1 MRILRING
9 VIADIDES
17 TAIGIDF
24 QAYSV
29 SEPAYQKCT
38 VSNNFSI
45 PKTNTNLKLINYTGN
60 PYVDSDFAYNENQ
73 IDYWVDNVQLIA
85 TGIFYISSIDTR
97 INLIISQKNQIFT
110 KIAEDSYKWNQ
121 FLYDFCNYGIE
132 NFNLGSSSNPHV
144 STSFKSILE
153 QLTVENNT
161 PFRLLPY
168 LGNLAIYDDDG
179 SDATSI
185 YVENSSHLF
194 LNYTDTGGNECLG
207 GHFSIRI
214 KSVFEYLESIFGIS
228 FSTSYETSIFY
239 DDVASKMYVPAR
251 RVFLYVTKISDSEFH
266 WWFGFS
272 EDGDFLP
279 SSDTEDAEDKTVFD
293 LVKSFFQI
301 FNVINNQT
309 DSNVFCPK
317 RFDTIEY
324 AEIIDFSK
332 NIKEVSKFEPIIE
345 NYKQTNYIKWAS
357 VATGTDE
364 FLNKKTITV
373 SNKNIETGSTD
384 DSLFEI
390 DGFISNISDG
400 LLNLTETESF
410 STFIFIIPTDTT
422 KTFEISAIDTSGNQL
437 DATITCE
444 YACMYDLSS
453 EYNFLQKI
461 VKTPKV
467 YTIKKYVLLSEI
479 NNIDLMKRYR
489 IIHPEI
495 NGLFFIS
502 KISSFNPEKTDAT
515 EITLI
520 QI

>member
-1 MRILRING
+1 
-9 VIADIDES
+9 
-17 TAIGIDF
+17 
-24 QAYSV
+24 
-29 SEPAYQKCT
+29 
-38 VSNNFSI
+38 
-45 PKTNTNLKLINYTGN
+45 
-60 PYVDSDFAYNENQ
+60 
-73 IDYWVDNVQLIA
+73 
-85 TGIFYISSIDTR
+85 
-97 INLIISQKNQIFT
+97 
-110 KIAEDSYKWNQ
+110 
-121 FLYDFCNYGIE
+121 
-132 NFNLGSSSNPHV
+132 
-144 STSFKSILE
+144 
-153 QLTVENNT
+153 
-161 PFRLLPY
+161 
-168 LGNLAIYDDDG
+168 
-179 SDATSI
+179 
-185 YVENSSHLF
+185 
-194 LNYTDTGGNECLG
+194 
-207 GHFSIRI
+207 
-214 KSVFEYLESIFGIS
+214 
-228 FSTSYETSIFY
+228 
-239 DDVASKMYVPAR
+239 MYVPAR

-317 RFDTIEY
+317 RFDTIQY

-364 FLNKKTITV
+364 FLNSKTITV

-390 DGFISNISDG
+390 DGFISNLSDG

-410 STFIFIIPTDTT
+410 ATFIFIIPTDTT

-444 YACMYDLSS
+444 YAGMYDLSG

-467 YTIKKYVLLSEI
+467 YTIKKYVSLSEI